1 MGMRSK
7 NYLVIKPGHELAAD
21 AAKYLKSSL
30 EERTGE
36 GALYAWESNF
46 TPMWAR
52 DAGVGN
58 NVGDLREEAAIQ
70 GFLSSL
76 PRDAFYLKRAGAEC
90 GARGT
95 WSDHPFSIHPVVID
109 VDTDYAGLVG
119 TELPGQ
125 QNAHTGRKKQ
135 LTVALALTHMEGRLG
150 SDESLREWIH
160 LCLNC
165 NTNNI
170 VADVVVVDSDAQS
183 VQALRALQARVA
195 AYDATLQGKEV
206 SPSGDDY
213 EALVKMFRDMAPVT
227 DPKIRAVD
235 TAAEEL
241 LKVLDHSGVLESAS
255 VQRKA
260 YALRSAVVHALGD
273 AGRIAAADQSLEELI
288 AVDVDA
294 VADDVLERG
303 IRYGFRQDADSVR
316 EAVRESSELLSI
328 ELADAHV
335 ARACERILQAQQSQ
349 RDRDRA

>member
-1 MGMRSK
+1 IWRTEMGMRSK

-52 DAGVGN
+52 DAGVGH

-119 TELPGQ
+119 TESPGQ

-150 SDESLREWIH
+150 SDE
-160 LCLNC
+160 
-165 NTNNI
+165 
-170 VADVVVVDSDAQS
+170 
-183 VQALRALQARVA
+183 ARR
-195 AYDATLQGKEV
+195 GSKN
-206 SPSGDDY
+206 SSGRY
-213 EALVKMFRDMAPVT
+213 RSRGTP
-227 DPKIRAVD
+227 
-235 TAAEEL
+235 
-241 LKVLDHSGVLESAS
+241 ESAGPLRCAGVGVS
-255 VQRKA
+255 AAQGVRA
-260 YALRSAVVHALGD
+260 ALCSG
-273 AGRIAAADQSLEELI
+273 SC
-288 AVDVDA
+288 
-294 VADDVLERG
+294 
-303 IRYGFRQDADSVR
+303 
-316 EAVRESSELLSI
+316 
-328 ELADAHV
+328 
-335 ARACERILQAQQSQ
+335 AR
-349 RDRDRA
+349 